1 MKKRA
6 ASLSQATW
14 DGYEDDVLFLN
25 KLYNEGLI
33 SPDFALD
40 TSGLLC
46 GDITSGKAGGCTCN
60 NDHPIRVSPGLLAS
74 LYAYEPDAKLSPL
87 NCFVPVHSR
96 HPEAAVIYPDWLCEY
111 RTIHFLQNIAC
122 TLALNGQYLDQAE
135 LLIKAQATSCQ
146 GYADLFEAMYNVGN
160 QDLILGT
167 NVHFDRVLPA
177 NAQYNTALVAFHKE
191 MLTRCT
197 MARPEAC
204 AALWES
210 LVKEYMD
217 MGGQDVEDEK
227 LAAWDAAHAE

>member
-6 ASLSQATW
+6 ASLSQVTW
-14 DGYEDDVLFLN
+14 DGYEDYVLFLN

-60 NDHPIRVSPGLLAS
+60 DDHPIRASPGLLAS
-74 LYAYEPDAKLSPL
+74 LHAYEPDAKLSAL
-87 NCFVPVHSR
+87 NCFESVYSR
-96 HPEAAVIYPDWLCEY
+96 HPEAAVMHLDWLCEY
-111 RTIHFLQNIAC
+111 STIHFLQNIDY
-122 TLALNGQYLDQAE
+122 TLTLNGQYLDQEE
-135 LLIKAQATSCQ
+135 LLIKAQATSYQ
-146 GYADLFEAMYNVGN
+146 GYADLFGAMYNVGN

-177 NAQYNTALVAFHKE
+177 NSQYNTALVAFHKE

-197 MARPEAC
+197 MARPKAC
-204 AALWES
+204 AALRES

-217 MGGQDVEDEK
+217 MGGQAVEDEK
-227 LAAWDAAHAE
+227 LAAWDAAQAE